1 MKDEAHAKPQLKVF
15 DFVGCEIDNNW
26 FDIALSRIENW
37 PTVIVEW
44 SICRVEHWNAQLC
57 ISDNNMKNFE
67 YVRMLGMLESIE
79 TLYKEDIKGMDKSGS
94 IYYKLMVSPLLSEHK
109 IKHKKRIKTMKEAQK
124 ILDELYR
131 TNSKNE

>member
-1 MKDEAHAKPQLKVF
+1 
-15 DFVGCEIDNNW
+15 
-26 FDIALSRIENW
+26 
-37 PTVIVEW
+37 
-44 SICRVEHWNAQLC
+44 
-57 ISDNNMKNFE
+57 
-67 YVRMLGMLESIE
+67 MLGMLESIE